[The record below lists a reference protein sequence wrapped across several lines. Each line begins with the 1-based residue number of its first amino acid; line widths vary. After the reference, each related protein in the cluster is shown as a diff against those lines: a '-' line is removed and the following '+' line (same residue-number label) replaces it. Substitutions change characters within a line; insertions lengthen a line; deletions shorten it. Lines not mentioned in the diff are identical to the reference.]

1 MKGSI
6 DKAKNDGIIK
16 SVDDIKLTNEKKK
29 VFKEGIAYD
38 AFDDI
43 EQGIFAVKQVGKL
56 DDKKILTIGNPPF
69 GKPKPKF
76 RTRKFRS

>member
-16 SVDDIKLTNEKKK
+16 SVDDIKLTDEEKM

-38 AFDDI
+38 AFDDV
-43 EQGIFAVKQVGKL
+43 EQGIFAVKQVEKIGKEKMMTQL
-56 DDKKILTIGNPPF
+56 LE
-69 GKPKPKF
+69 
-76 RTRKFRS
+76 RKLMLLLQLSTS